1 MNWETITG
9 TIAGYLWALP
19 LVILALTSGFIFS
32 FRMKLPQVRKIKDMM
47 KYLVKGKESKE
58 GISSFQGFAM
68 TLGGRIGIGN
78 IAGVATAI
86 FYGGPGAIFWM
97 WVIAFIGAGSALAE
111 STLGNVYKT
120 KIGGEYR
127 GGPAFYIEKGLKMP
141 VFALVFAVVS
151 IISNAVTGPTIQAYN
166 VAESFKNAWGIDSVI
181 TAVLLTAIF
190 ALIALGGMKRMGK
203 FAQYVVPF
211 MAFAY
216 IIIAI
221 IVLIANVD
229 KIGEMFKLIFSCA
242 FNLNAVFGAIWG
254 QSFMWGVKR
263 GIFSNEAGFG
273 TGAHAAASAEVSH
286 PVKQGLAQSFSVYID
301 TLLVCTATG
310 IMILS
315 TGMYNVL
322 DESGTGFIV
331 ENLQGVD
338 HGVGYTQAAID
349 SLLPGVGSGF
359 VAVAVFFFTLT
370 TLLAFAFNTDA
381 GMSYILRNKSRKTQK
396 IAINIMLAAMAAIT
410 FFGSMTSTT
419 VAWNIADMGTA
430 ILAWV
435 NLTAIIL
442 LSPKVVRIFKDY
454 DKQRKMGIDPVFE
467 PEKVGIENAELW
479 NDIVK
484 EKYSDL
490 VELKREAEKR
500 EAENKVK

>member
-1 MNWETITG
+1 
-9 TIAGYLWALP
+9 
-19 LVILALTSGFIFS
+19 
-32 FRMKLPQVRKIKDMM
+32 
-47 KYLVKGKESKE
+47 
-58 GISSFQGFAM
+58 
-68 TLGGRIGIGN
+68 
-78 IAGVATAI
+78 
-86 FYGGPGAIFWM
+86 
-97 WVIAFIGAGSALAE
+97 
-111 STLGNVYKT
+111 
-120 KIGGEYR
+120 
-127 GGPAFYIEKGLKMP
+127 
-141 VFALVFAVVS
+141 
-151 IISNAVTGPTIQAYN
+151 
-166 VAESFKNAWGIDSVI
+166 
-181 TAVLLTAIF
+181 
-190 ALIALGGMKRMGK
+190 
-203 FAQYVVPF
+203 
-211 MAFAY
+211 
-216 IIIAI
+216 
-221 IVLIANVD
+221 
-229 KIGEMFKLIFSCA
+229 
-242 FNLNAVFGAIWG
+242 
-254 QSFMWGVKR
+254 MWGVKR

-331 ENLQGVD
+331 ENLKGVD

-349 SLLPGVGSGF
+349 SLLPGIGSGF

-381 GMSYILRNKSRKTQK
+381 GMSYILRKKSRRTQK
-396 IAINIMLAAMAAIT
+396 IAINIMLAAMAVII

-442 LSPKVVRIFKDY
+442 LSPKVIRIFKDY
-454 DKQRKMGIDPVFE
+454 DKQRKMGLDPVFE
-467 PEKVGIENAELW
+467 PEKIGIENAELW

-490 VELKREAEKR
+490 VILKQEAEKK
-500 EAENKVK
+500 EAEKENK

>member
-229 KIGEMFKLIFSCA
+229 KIERCLSLYFPAHLI
-242 FNLNAVFGAIWG
+242 
-254 QSFMWGVKR
+254 
-263 GIFSNEAGFG
+263 
-273 TGAHAAASAEVSH
+273 
-286 PVKQGLAQSFSVYID
+286 
-301 TLLVCTATG
+301 
-310 IMILS
+310 
-315 TGMYNVL
+315 
-322 DESGTGFIV
+322 
-331 ENLQGVD
+331 
-338 HGVGYTQAAID
+338 
-349 SLLPGVGSGF
+349 
-359 VAVAVFFFTLT
+359 
-370 TLLAFAFNTDA
+370 
-381 GMSYILRNKSRKTQK
+381 
-396 IAINIMLAAMAAIT
+396 
-410 FFGSMTSTT
+410 
-419 VAWNIADMGTA
+419 
-430 ILAWV
+430 
-435 NLTAIIL
+435 
-442 LSPKVVRIFKDY
+442 
-454 DKQRKMGIDPVFE
+454 
-467 PEKVGIENAELW
+467 
-479 NDIVK
+479 
-484 EKYSDL
+484 
-490 VELKREAEKR
+490 
-500 EAENKVK
+500 

>member
-1 MNWETITG
+1 
-9 TIAGYLWALP
+9 
-19 LVILALTSGFIFS
+19 
-32 FRMKLPQVRKIKDMM
+32 
-47 KYLVKGKESKE
+47 
-58 GISSFQGFAM
+58 
-68 TLGGRIGIGN
+68 
-78 IAGVATAI
+78 
-86 FYGGPGAIFWM
+86 
-97 WVIAFIGAGSALAE
+97 
-111 STLGNVYKT
+111 
-120 KIGGEYR
+120 
-127 GGPAFYIEKGLKMP
+127 MP
-141 VFALVFAVVS
+141 VFAIIFAVVS

-221 IVLIANVD
+221 IVLIANIS

-331 ENLQGVD
+331 ENLKGVD

-349 SLLPGVGSGF
+349 SLLPGIGSGF

-396 IAINIMLAAMAAIT
+396 IAINIMLAAMAVII

-442 LSPKVVRIFKDY
+442 LSPKVIRIFKDY
-454 DKQRKMGIDPVFE
+454 DKQRKMGLDPVFE
-467 PEKVGIENAELW
+467 PEKIGIENAELW

-490 VELKREAEKR
+490 VILKQEAEKK
-500 EAENKVK
+500 EAEKENK

>member
-1 MNWETITG
+1 MNWEMITG

-32 FRMKLPQVRKIKDMM
+32 FSMKLPQVRKIKDMV

-141 VFALVFAVVS
+141 VFAIIFAVVS

-190 ALIALGGMKRMGK
+190 ALIALGGMKRMGR

-221 IVLIANVD
+221 IVLIANIS

-254 QSFMWGVKR
+254 
-263 GIFSNEAGFG
+263 
-273 TGAHAAASAEVSH
+273 
-286 PVKQGLAQSFSVYID
+286 
-301 TLLVCTATG
+301 
-310 IMILS
+310 
-315 TGMYNVL
+315 
-322 DESGTGFIV
+322 
-331 ENLQGVD
+331 
-338 HGVGYTQAAID
+338 
-349 SLLPGVGSGF
+349 
-359 VAVAVFFFTLT
+359 AVF
-370 TLLAFAFNTDA
+370 
-381 GMSYILRNKSRKTQK
+381 Y
-396 IAINIMLAAMAAIT
+396 
-410 FFGSMTSTT
+410 
-419 VAWNIADMGTA
+419 
-430 ILAWV
+430 
-435 NLTAIIL
+435 
-442 LSPKVVRIFKDY
+442 
-454 DKQRKMGIDPVFE
+454 
-467 PEKVGIENAELW
+467 VGC
-479 NDIVK
+479 
-484 EKYSDL
+484 
-490 VELKREAEKR
+490 
-500 EAENKVK
+500 

>member
-1 MNWETITG
+1 MNWEATTG

-19 LVILALTSGFIFS
+19 LIIVALTSGLIYSIRLGF
-32 FRMKLPQVRKIKDMM
+32 PQIRRIKDMV
-47 KYLVKGKESKE
+47 KYLVGGKASEE

-68 TLGGRIGIGN
+68 SLGGRIGIGN

-86 FYGGPGAIFWM
+86 FFGGPGAIFWM
-97 WVIAFIGAGSALAE
+97 WVIAFVGAGSAMAE

-120 KIGGEYR
+120 KVGGEYR

-141 VFALVFAVVS
+141 IFAIVFAIVS
-151 IISNAVTGPTIQAYN
+151 VISNAITGPTIQAYN
-166 VAESFKNAWGIDSVI
+166 VAESFKNAWGVEPII
-181 TAVLLTAIF
+181 TAVALTVIF
-190 ALIALGGMKRMGK
+190 ALVALGGMKRIGK

-211 MAFAY
+211 MALAY
-216 IIIAI
+216 IVIAI
-221 IVLIANVD
+221 IVLLANITR
-229 KIGEMFKLIFSCA
+229 IGPMFKLIFSCA

-301 TLLVCTATG
+301 TLFVCTATG
-310 IMILS
+310 IMILA
-315 TGMYNVL
+315 TGLYNVQNL
-322 DESGTGFIV
+322 AGDGYIV
-331 ENLQGVD
+331 ENLHGVD

-349 SLLPGVGSGF
+349 SMLPGMGSGF
-359 VAVAVFFFTLT
+359 VAIAIFFFTLT

-381 GMSYILRNKSRKTQK
+381 GISYIFRNKSRRTQK
-396 IAINIMLAAMAAIT
+396 IAVNSILFAMVLIT

-435 NLTAIIL
+435 NLPAIIL
-442 LSPKVVRIFKDY
+442 LSPKVIKIFRDY
-454 DKQRKMGIDPVFE
+454 DRQRKMGLDPVFE
-467 PEKVGIENAELW
+467 PSKLGIDNAEIW
-479 NDIVK
+479 DEIVA

-490 VELKREAEKR
+490 LELKREAERK
-500 EAENKVK
+500 ANL